1 MLGNHGHLRIV
12 IAIFIVFCCTIIS
25 FGQSKIGYVD
35 SQKILSTFVDAID
48 AQKKLEAENGQW
60 EQELRKMN
68 DALTKLNDELEQ
80 KSLLLSEEKKK
91 EKEQEIQAE
100 ARRIQQFQNQK
111 WGENGEYFKRRSELY
126 QPVIEKI
133 NRVIHRIGEEEEY
146 DFIFDTVAGN
156 ILHGNEKYDLTD
168 MVLSELEKE
177 PTTSTQTQRRD

>member
-1 MLGNHGHLRIV
+1 MLGKHGLLKIV
-12 IAIFIVFCCTIIS
+12 IAIFIMFCCTAVS
-25 FGQSKIGYVD
+25 YSQSKIGYVD
-35 SQKILSTFVDAID
+35 SQRILSTFVDAID
-48 AQKKLEAENGQW
+48 AQKKLDAENSQW
-60 EQELRKMN
+60 EQELRKMS
-68 DALTKLNDELEQ
+68 DALTRLNDELEQ

-100 ARRIQQFQNQK
+100 AQKIQQFQNQK
-111 WGENGEYFKRRSELY
+111 WGDNGEYFKRRSELY

-168 MVLSELEKE
+168 LVLSELEKE
-177 PTTSTQTQRRD
+177 LATSTQNQRRD